1 MLFPLVDENPTRRL
15 PVVTIGLIA
24 INTLLLLATVGF
36 SSVAHNRLF
45 IEYGFVPE
53 RLTSAI
59 TTHENVVVDL
69 RDLLG
74 NDPRSREVLEQ
85 SKVDTRMVLS
95 GNLPAVAMT
104 VFTSMFLHAGFMH
117 LIGNMWFLW
126 IFGNNVE
133 DRLGHVPF
141 LLFYLVGGVFA
152 ALTHW
157 SATTGVGAMLPT
169 VGASGAVAVVLGAYA
184 VTYPKAQIRCL
195 LFIFVIF
202 LFVDLPAVAVLG
214 IWMAGQIIEGF
225 GALHLDIDGGVAWW
239 AHIGGF
245 VFGMAVM
252 PLLTLLIPDTTY
264 QSVLTQERSFQF
276 DPRKHDNFR
285 Y

>member
-1 MLFPLVDENPTRRL
+1 MLFPLVDENPTRRP

>member
-15 PVVTIGLIA
+15 PVVTVGLIA
-24 INTLLLLATVGF
+24 VNTLLLLATIGF
-36 SSVAHNRLF
+36 SSIEHNRLF
-45 IEYGFVPE
+45 IRYGFVPA
-53 RLTSAI
+53 RLTSAL

-74 NDPRSREVLEQ
+74 GDPRTREVLER
-85 SKVDTRMVLS
+85 SPDDTRIVLS
-95 GNLPAVAMT
+95 GSLPAVVAT
-104 VFTSMFLHAGFMH
+104 IFTSMFLHAGFAH

-141 LLFYLVGGVFA
+141 LLFYVVGGVFA
-152 ALTHW
+152 ALAHW
-157 SATTGVGAMLPT
+157 SATTGLGATLPT

-184 VTYPKAQIRCL
+184 VTYPTAQIRCL
-195 LFIFVIF
+195 LFVFIIF

-214 IWMAGQIIEGF
+214 IWMLGQVVEGL

-245 VFGMAVM
+245 VFGMVVM
-252 PLLTLLIPDTTY
+252 PLLTFLIPDTTY
-264 QSVLTQERSFQF
+264 QSVLTQERAFQF
-276 DPRKHDNFR
+276 EPRRHDDFR
-285 Y
+285 S